1 MADMNFNL
9 SSGAVAARKLLI
21 LYLNTG
27 TASAPVW
34 SPVGKRV
41 EDSSAE
47 YDWQEES
54 KKDIFGITYTDAQA
68 PMISQ
73 SFEPWELTGGDAA
86 QEHIW
91 NINVRE
97 QDAAKV
103 TNQDLLVV
111 HAYTGDATNGAFA
124 ERYPNSMVK
133 VSGLG
138 GSSNVGMP
146 IDCTFGGERSTGTAK
161 AVDGVITFTAD
172 EAA

>member
-9 SSGAVAARKLLI
+9 ASGAVAARKMLI
-21 LYLNTG
+21 LFLNTG
-27 TASAPVW
+27 TTAAPVW

-54 KKDIFGITYTDAQA
+54 KTDIFGETYTNAK
-68 PMISQ
+68 PPIITQ
-73 SFEPWELTGGDAA
+73 SFEPYELAGGDIA
-86 QEHIW
+86 QQHIW

-97 QDAAKV
+97 QDTAKV

-111 HAYTGDATNGAFA
+111 HTYTGSAAEGAFA

-138 GSSNVGMP
+138 GSSNVDMP
-146 IDCTFGGERSTGTAK
+146 IDCTFGGKRAIGTAT
-161 AVDGVITFTAD
+161 VTGGTVTFTED
-172 EAA
+172 AA